1 MISVTISLEDHL
13 AAQRLHARHD
23 AKRLLVF
30 LAVLLLIGA
39 GLLHL
44 SGASEII
51 GPVLIGGGGGGLLG
65 LVALHVWG
73 LPRRIKRLHAQQAS
87 LRHTYTYAWDE
98 NGLEITWTDGHL
110 RRPWSDYMRIRENDR
125 VLLLYHNDRLFE
137 LFCPH
142 WFADRAQ
149 FEAFRQL
156 ALRVGR
162 HPRRSESGSAAQ
174 LLTCCWASSQSR
186 NRRPASLC
194 GRDRSRVSQ

>member
-13 AAQRLHARHD
+13 AAQRLHARHY

-44 SGASEII
+44 SGARALI
-51 GPVLIGGGGGGLLG
+51 GPVLIGGGGGGLIG
-65 LVALHVWG
+65 LALLHVWG

-98 NGLEITWTDGHL
+98 NGLEITWADGHL
-110 RRPWSDYMRIRENDR
+110 RRPWSDYIRIRENDR

-156 ALRVGR
+156 ALRVGKT
-162 HPRRSESGSAAQ
+162 SKA
-174 LLTCCWASSQSR
+174 L
-186 NRRPASLC
+186 
-194 GRDRSRVSQ
+194 